1 MVMDQF
7 LINISSFP
15 TAIFTTIN
23 VVIIGIW
30 IIIAFGLIDIDALD
44 LSIDID
50 LDTDP
55 TSVSGV
61 ASYLVSLGLA
71 GVPIF
76 IVLTIIFFVSWIISY
91 SAVKYG
97 LFWNNSDFIRY
108 IVGSGILVVSFLAS
122 LPITAQLIKP
132 LRKLFSKLNNDS
144 TTSQSLLG
152 RQCIVRTTKVTESF
166 GEAICENQG
175 ASLILNIRASEKYQL
190 KNGDLVRIIEVDQE
204 SSVYQVIPE
213 NEFSINIS

>member
-1 MVMDQF
+1 MDQF

-15 TAIFTTIN
+15 TAILTTIN

-76 IVLTIIFFVSWIISY
+76 IVLTIVFFVSWIISY

-152 RQCIVRTTKVTESF
+152 KQCVVRTTKVTESF

-175 ASLILNIRASEKYQL
+175 ASLILKIRASEKYQL
-190 KNGDLVRIIEVDQE
+190 KNGDLVRIIEVDQD

-213 NEFSINIS
+213 SEFSINIS

>member
-1 MVMDQF
+1 MDQF
-7 LINISSFP
+7 ILNISSFP
-15 TAIFTTIN
+15 TAIFTTVN

-30 IIIAFGLIDIDALD
+30 IIIAFGLLDIEVFD

-61 ASYLVSLGLA
+61 TSYLVSLGLV

-97 LFWNNSDFIRY
+97 LFWNNSDFVRY
-108 IVGSGILVVSFLAS
+108 IVGFAILVASFLAS
-122 LPITAQLIKP
+122 IPVTAQLVKP
-132 LRKLFSKLNNDS
+132 LRKLFSKLNSES
-144 TTSQSLLG
+144 TTSLSLVG
-152 RQCIVRTTKVTESF
+152 KQCIVRTTKVNETF
-166 GEAICENQG
+166 GEAECINQG
-175 ASLILNIRASEKYQL
+175 ASLILKIRASENYQL
-190 KNGDLVRIIEVDQE
+190 KNGDLVRIIEVDE
-204 SSVYQVIPE
+204 KSSVYQVIPE
-213 NEFSINIS
+213 SEFSKNII

>member
-1 MVMDQF
+1 MEQF
-7 LINISSFP
+7 LLNISSFP

-108 IVGSGILVVSFLAS
+108 IVGSGILVVSFLVS
-122 LPITAQLIKP
+122 FPITAQLIKP

-152 RQCIVRTTKVTESF
+152 KQCIVRTTKVTESF

-175 ASLILNIRASEKYQL
+175 ARLILKIRANEKYQL

-213 NEFSINIS
+213 NEFSINIT

>member
-1 MVMDQF
+1 MDQF
-7 LINISSFP
+7 LLNISSFP

-23 VVIIGIW
+23 VVIIGLW
-30 IIIAFGLIDIDALD
+30 LIIALGLLDIEIFD

-61 ASYLVSLGLA
+61 TSYLVSLGLT

-108 IVGSGILVVSFLAS
+108 IVGFAILVASFLAS
-122 LPITAQLIKP
+122 IPITAQLVKP
-132 LRKLFSKLNNDS
+132 LRKLFTKLNSDS

-152 RQCIVRTTKVTESF
+152 KPCIVRTTKVTKSF

-175 ASLILNIRASEKYQL
+175 ASLILKIRAKEEYQL
-190 KNGDLVRIIEVDQE
+190 KNGDVVRIIEVDQE
-204 SSVYQVIPE
+204 SSIYQVIPE
-213 NEFSINIS
+213 SEFSINIT

>member
-1 MVMDQF
+1 MEQF
-7 LINISSFP
+7 LLNISSFP

-108 IVGSGILVVSFLAS
+108 IVGSGILVVSFLVS
-122 LPITAQLIKP
+122 FPITAQLIKP

-152 RQCIVRTTKVTESF
+152 KQCIVRTTKVTESF

-175 ASLILNIRASEKYQL
+175 ASLILKIRANEKYQL

-213 NEFSINIS
+213 NEFSINIT